1 MKSILRRFFGSGILS
16 RISSRTIVIRAK
28 YNVQPFELLN
38 LWQSSAVFILSMVHH
53 TSCVYL
59 LLFSAYPL
67 YLPLNYENLCRSH
80 RTGPITS
87 DYTAIS
93 YLPGVPR
100 YERKKKK
107 AKRKSY
113 PDKLRYTPLL
123 ARCWIQRNWI
133 QQPAT

>member
-93 YLPGVPR
+93 YLPVCSALRKEEKGG
-100 YERKKKK
+100 EKKKL
-107 AKRKSY
+107 SG
-113 PDKLRYTPLL
+113 
-123 ARCWIQRNWI
+123 
-133 QQPAT
+133 

>member
-1 MKSILRRFFGSGILS
+1 MIRVKWYTFTFLRAAEFVAKLGRVYSINGTPCS
-16 RISSRTIVIRAK
+16 
-28 YNVQPFELLN
+28 P
-38 LWQSSAVFILSMVHH
+38 
-53 TSCVYL
+53 VYL

-67 YLPLNYENLCRSH
+67 YLLLNYENLCRSH

-100 YERKKKK
+100 YERKKKE

-133 QQPAT
+133 QQPARQLNNAKS